1 MQPFADIT
9 NIYRDYDVDERLD
22 RYSEQDIDDEDVEE
36 TTGAQRR
43 AAEAFMRRRDARE
56 GRREGR
62 RAARRNR
69 MPGMLSD
76 DEDLEEEDDPAGGL
90 LAGTKAR
97 VRRQYDERRD
107 RDDAEG
113 IEDVSYTEISK
124 HSAGLTVFRRK
135 FRSKT

>member
-1 MQPFADIT
+1 MQPFADII
-9 NIYRDYDVDERLD
+9 NLCRDYDVDERLD
-22 RYSEQDIDDEDVEE
+22 RYSEQDIDDADLEE

-76 DEDLEEEDDPAGGL
+76 DEEDLEEEDDPAGGL
-90 LAGTKAR
+90 LSGTKAR

-113 IEDVSYTEISK
+113 VEDVSPTEISN
-124 HSAGLTVFRRK
+124 ARLD
-135 FRSKT
+135 

>member
-1 MQPFADIT
+1 MQPFADII
-9 NIYRDYDVDERLD
+9 NLCRDYDVDERLD
-22 RYSEQDIDDEDVEE
+22 RYSEQDIDDADLEE

-76 DEDLEEEDDPAGGL
+76 DDEDLEEEDDPAGGL
-90 LAGTKAR
+90 LSGTKAR

-113 IEDVSYTEISK
+113 VEDVSPTEISN
-124 HSAGLTVFRRK
+124 ARLD
-135 FRSKT
+135 

>member
-1 MQPFADIT
+1 MQPFA
-9 NIYRDYDVDERLD
+9 NIINLCRDYGVDERLD
-22 RYSEQDIDDEDVEE
+22 RYSEQDIDDEDIEE

-62 RAARRNR
+62 RAARRSR
-69 MPGMLSD
+69 MPGMLSDD

-90 LAGTKAR
+90 LSGTKAR

-113 IEDVSYTEISK
+113 IEDVSYTEISNTR
-124 HSAGLTVFRRK
+124 LD
-135 FRSKT
+135 

>member
-1 MQPFADIT
+1 MK
-9 NIYRDYDVDERLD
+9 
-22 RYSEQDIDDEDVEE
+22 
-36 TTGAQRR
+36 
-43 AAEAFMRRRDARE
+43 RRDARE

-76 DEDLEEEDDPAGGL
+76 DEEDLEEEDDPAGGL
-90 LAGTKAR
+90 LAGTKPR

-113 IEDVSYTEISK
+113 IDDVGHSEIL
-124 HSAGLTVFRRK
+124 ALDWT
-135 FRSKT
+135 